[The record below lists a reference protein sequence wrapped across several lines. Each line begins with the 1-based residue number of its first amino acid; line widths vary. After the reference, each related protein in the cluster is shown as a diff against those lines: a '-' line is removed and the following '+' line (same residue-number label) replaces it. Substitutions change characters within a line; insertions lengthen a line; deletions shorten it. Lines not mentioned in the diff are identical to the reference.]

1 MGVQLPGALL
11 CSWGTA
17 DNGDLAE
24 RLVRLEVTSMSVLLP
39 IRGTT
44 LPLSTS
50 W

>member
-17 DNGDLAE
+17 GFGNPAGILGRKTITA
-24 RLVRLEVTSMSVLLP
+24 LSVLLP

-44 LPLSTS
+44 LSLSTS
-50 W
+50 G